1 FCDDSGMPASPAGA
15 RMAEPAS
22 VRLKRG
28 LCAMAAD
35 FDAGVRASQEK
46 FGVAVGAARENA
58 DRRMQLWRR
67 DSTPASPRRRI

>member
-1 FCDDSGMPASPAGA
+1 MG
-15 RMAEPAS
+15 EPVS

-67 DSTPASPRRRI
+67 DSTPDLRRRRI